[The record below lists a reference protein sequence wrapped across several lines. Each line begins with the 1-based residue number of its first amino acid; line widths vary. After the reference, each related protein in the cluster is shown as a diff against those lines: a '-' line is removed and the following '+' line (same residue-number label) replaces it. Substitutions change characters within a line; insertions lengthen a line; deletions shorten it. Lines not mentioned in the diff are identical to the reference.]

1 MSELDIQIT
10 GVHYQVSDK
19 VRSYISEKIGSL
31 AKYAPDLSAVHV
43 TIHNGDKFGYRVDV
57 EMHLPHGRDI
67 VAHDSEETVYSAIDV
82 VADKAASSCGV
93 NTTSEQS
100 IVVVATVCAWLVNT

>member
-1 MSELDIQIT
+1 MNDLDIQIT
-10 GVHYQVSDK
+10 GVHYSISDK
-19 VRSYISEKIGSL
+19 VKGYISEKIGNL

-43 TIHNGDKFGYRVDV
+43 TIHNGEKFGYRVDV

-82 VADKAASSCGV
+82 VADKAASQLRREHDKRVKHRSRSDRMRAAG
-93 NTTSEQS
+93 
-100 IVVVATVCAWLVNT
+100 